1 MSSKK
6 LMKEIMSY
14 EIIEQYIYDEDINTY
29 DILNALHPFYKH
41 KLYQK
46 VADICRLSDDV
57 DHKEYAL
64 NIIKMMGK
72 IKRDIIDSFHIV
84 SLSYDEIRTSDGITS
99 RQADKCRINIRR
111 LLAIKRD
118 DDIVQSSFDDD
129 KKNRYKK
136 IKFNNKSVQDSID
149 KKISNNRARDWH
161 IANSL
166 DASMQFAGLTQSPIE
181 SGWLITLTLPSKY
194 RSLPYE
200 RCIEEINHR
209 LNMIKKYSERY
220 GIVWTG
226 TYCIELH
233 KDETPHIHLIYYVN
247 HIDKLFSN
255 GLRREKITDKTK
267 LEDLIFKFFKEEK
280 IRSELDC
287 SINREI
293 YDFNG
298 ILGYIFKDYGK
309 PNTRHGFIGLK
320 RDIKSIWN
328 NLYIGNFGHKSL
340 SYLSDNKLFLSRKLM
355 KSEDFQHY
363 TMFSLKCFRDD
374 KLNYLGGEVSL
385 NEYDD
390 MSMFDKMN
398 YNKSH
403 IIMFEDLNRKNP
415 TKIRKTL
422 GLLNV
427 IYVFVYVYLYKY
439 TKNVYRDFNITK
451 SRGQPPPI

>member
-1 MSSKK
+1 MLK
-6 LMKEIMSY
+6 
-14 EIIEQYIYDEDINTY
+14 
-29 DILNALHPFYKH
+29 
-41 KLYQK
+41 
-46 VADICRLSDDV
+46 
-57 DHKEYAL
+57 
-64 NIIKMMGK
+64 
-72 IKRDIIDSFHIV
+72 
-84 SLSYDEIRTSDGITS
+84 
-99 RQADKCRINIRR
+99 
-111 LLAIKRD
+111 IKRD
-118 DDIVQSSFDDD
+118 DDIVQSSFDED

-136 IKFNNKSVQDSID
+136 IKFNNKSVQDSIE
-149 KKISNNRARDWH
+149 KKVSNNRARDWH

-166 DASMQFAGLTQSPIE
+166 DESMKFAGMSQTPIE

-194 RSLPYE
+194 RSLSYE

-209 LNMIKKYSERY
+209 LNMIKKYSERH
-220 GIVWTG
+220 GIAWTG
-226 TYCIELH
+226 TYAIELH

-255 GLRREKITDKTK
+255 GLRRKKITDKTK

-280 IRSELDC
+280 IRAELNC

-328 NLYIGNFGHKSL
+328 NLYLGNFGHKSL
-340 SYLSDNKLFLSRKLM
+340 SYLSDNKLFLSRRLM
-355 KSEDFQHY
+355 KSKDFQHY

-385 NEYDD
+385 SEYDD

-403 IIMFEDLNRKNP
+403 IIMFEDLNKKNP
-415 TKIRKTL
+415 TKIRKTIK
-422 GLLNV
+422 LLNV
-427 IYVFVYVYLYKY
+427 IYVFVHLYLYKY
-439 TKNVYRDFNITK
+439 TKNVYRDFNIEK
-451 SRGQPPPI
+451 SRGQPPPLGRGKDYFQISSKTY